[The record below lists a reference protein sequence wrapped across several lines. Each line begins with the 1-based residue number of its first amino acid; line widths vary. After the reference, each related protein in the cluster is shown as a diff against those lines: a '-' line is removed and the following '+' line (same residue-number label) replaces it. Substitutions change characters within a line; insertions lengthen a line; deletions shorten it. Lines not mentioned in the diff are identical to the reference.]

1 MSDIL
6 DSNMVNPNEKKD
18 KKEGEEKA
26 KDSLKFDKSV
36 FSDIENNN
44 KKQEES
50 NPKIKSLFGE
60 NSQNQNK
67 GIVQNFTQN
76 N

>member
-26 KDSLKFDKSV
+26 KDSLKFDKRSNIKYYYSLLKKNQLILFAF
-36 FSDIENNN
+36 FS
-44 KKQEES
+44 
-50 NPKIKSLFGE
+50 
-60 NSQNQNK
+60 
-67 GIVQNFTQN
+67 
-76 N
+76 